1 MNDIGY
7 TDEKFEG
14 SICENTI
21 ETADKDG
28 LKNLLY
34 YSKGAVI
41 YHTKEQNPQQVIF
54 FQSAANLCNKR
65 LKRLGA

>member
-7 TDEKFEG
+7 IDETFEG

-21 ETADKDG
+21 KTSNKDG

-34 YSKGAVI
+34 ACEGAVI
-41 YHTKEQNPQQVIF
+41 FHTKEQNPKQVIF
-54 FQSAANLCNKR
+54 FQSGINLCNKR
-65 LKRLGA
+65 LKKLGI